1 MGLTRDLSDPIPRAR
16 LRRRG
21 IPRANPKAVAP
32 RSNVGFLAR
41 HPGGVIQALLFSL
54 VAIITLQN
62 VESTS
67 IDVLF
72 WSVPA
77 FPKLVLIFVSML
89 AGAVA
94 WELARRWIRR

>member
-1 MGLTRDLSDPIPRAR
+1 MNQTPGSTPSQSDEAS
-16 LRRRG
+16 G
-21 IPRANPKAVAP
+21 SGSAVG
-32 RSNVGFLAR
+32 RILGFLAR
-41 HPGGVIQALLFSL
+41 HPGRVIQALLFSL